1 MEDCSYEFELESR
14 GPEGSKVYSFISADG
29 VIPKKDFRDSELL
42 IGDEVRPEK
51 DDDVLVVQSGYGF
64 LGVNVGDKVDNG
76 RVLAADTSDRAKQ
89 LTGLNL
95 GRNSIDT
102 AEAFKTSFYSD
113 LDRSFDK
120 IVYAPKSY
128 EPVDLVKNRIR
139 NIIDLLKDRGE
150 LFVAGSKTDGINRY
164 KNYMKKG
171 SGTLEKVAQ
180 KGSQR
185 LYRYTHSGDQLP
197 EKPGIEHSFEANI
210 DEVNLKFK
218 TCEGLFSFKSL
229 DKGTEILL
237 ENLDIP
243 EESKALDLGCGYGAI
258 GIFLS
263 KKLDCSVH
271 LTDDNALATYYA
283 EQNLELNNVE
293 DYEINNRDCL
303 DGFKDKKF
311 DVIVSNPPTHQGKG
325 ITDEMFKNSHKCLKK
340 NGSLYLVYNQNMNF
354 EKQLSNKFSK
364 TKVLTEKDNFKY

>member
-171 SGTLEKVAQ
+171 SGNLEKVTQ

-197 EKPGIEHSFEANI
+197 EKPDIEHSFEANI

-303 DGFKDKKF
+303 DGFKDR
-311 DVIVSNPPTHQGKG
+311 
-325 ITDEMFKNSHKCLKK
+325 
-340 NGSLYLVYNQNMNF
+340 SLM
-354 EKQLSNKFSK
+354 
-364 TKVLTEKDNFKY
+364 